1 MKLHHL
7 SHIDLDGYN
16 AQLISSLY
24 IKECEFYN
32 TNYGKEIISKF
43 DKIMEKINSSNDDE
57 FFILITDVNLNSE
70 QSAYVDK
77 EVKSSNKNIKL
88 QLLDHHITGASSA
101 SKYDWYYLD
110 DKKSA
115 TMITYEYY
123 QKYYKLMDETSNT
136 WLKKLVTATNAIDIW
151 IEENPYFEFGK
162 TLSKLINDSRE
173 LSKESFGNIDNK
185 YKIAL
190 LKEATKY
197 IGEENPHIALDENIY
212 FLKRNYL
219 NTNNIKDT
227 LDNIGSKYVVSLIK
241 DEEDKFTYNFKEYKG
256 IITFNLSHIS
266 NTANMFLKLNDDY
279 DFFMNV
285 NYRGGLSIRSN
296 DKVNVADM
304 AMKYFGGGGHR
315 NASGGFMSDFKDIY
329 FYDDMRS
336 FVENKMK
343 D

>member
-24 IKECEFYN
+24 IKDCEFYN
-32 TNYGKEIISKF
+32 TNYGNEITGKF
-43 DKIMEKINSSNDDE
+43 DKIMEQINQSLEND
-57 FFILITDVNLNSE
+57 FFILITDVNLNME
-70 QSAYVDK
+70 QCEHVDK
-77 EVKSSNKNIKL
+77 QVKESNKNIKL

-101 SKYDWYYLD
+101 NKFDWYYLD

-115 TMITYEYY
+115 TLITHEYY
-123 QKYYKLMDETSNT
+123 KKNYKLLDSEPNT
-136 WLKKLVTATNAIDIW
+136 WLEKLVNATNAIDIW
-151 IEENPYFEFGK
+151 IEDSPYFEFGK
-162 TLSKLINDSRE
+162 TLSKLVNESRE

-190 LKEATKY
+190 LKEATKF
-197 IGEENPHIALDENIY
+197 ISKQDPHIALDENIY
-212 FLKRNYL
+212 FLKRDYL
-219 NTNNIKDT
+219 NTKNIKDT
-227 LDNIGSKYVVSLIK
+227 LDNISSNYVVSLIK
-241 DEEDKFTYNFKEYKG
+241 EQEEKFIYNFKEYKG

-266 NTANMFLKLNDDY
+266 NTANMFLTLNDDY

-296 DKVNVADM
+296 NKVNVADM
-304 AMKYFGGGGHR
+304 ASKYFGGGGHI
-315 NASGGFMSDFKDIY
+315 NASGGFMNDFKNIY

-336 FVENKMK
+336 FVENKMLH
-343 D
+343 